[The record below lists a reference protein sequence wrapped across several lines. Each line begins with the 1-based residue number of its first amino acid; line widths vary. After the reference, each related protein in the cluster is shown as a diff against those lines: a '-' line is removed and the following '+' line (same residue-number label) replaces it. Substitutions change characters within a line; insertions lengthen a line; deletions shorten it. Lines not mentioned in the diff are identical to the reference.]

1 MQVVFGENT
10 FDAVNQPREN
20 GNMLILAFDPG
31 ESTFD
36 EVKTITHSQTNT
48 RTIEFIDGE
57 HTIEYRDFVVFREL
71 VFNDKDDEI
80 TATVTLYKEDLTD
93 RVTALA
99 DYIEDTNTAIDEIMT
114 VVIPELLFG
123 GLEE

>member
-10 FDAVNQPREN
+10 FEAVGKPREN
-20 GNMLILAFDPG
+20 GNMLILAFDPD
-31 ESTFD
+31 ESSFD
-36 EVKTITHSQTNT
+36 QVKAILHSQTNT

-57 HTIEYRDFVVFREL
+57 HTIEYRDFVVYREL
-71 VFNDKDDEI
+71 VFNDNGTSI
-80 TATVTLYKEDLTD
+80 TATATLYKEDLTD

-99 DYIEDTNTAIDEIMT
+99 ANIEDTNTAIDEIMT

-123 GLEE
+123 EL

>member
-20 GNMLILAFDPG
+20 GSMLILAFDPG

-36 EVKTITHSQTNT
+36 EVKAIIHSQTNT

-57 HTIEYRDFVVFREL
+57 HSIEYRDFVVFREL
-71 VFNDKDDEI
+71 VFNDNGEQI
-80 TATVTLYKEDLTD
+80 TATATLYKEDLTD